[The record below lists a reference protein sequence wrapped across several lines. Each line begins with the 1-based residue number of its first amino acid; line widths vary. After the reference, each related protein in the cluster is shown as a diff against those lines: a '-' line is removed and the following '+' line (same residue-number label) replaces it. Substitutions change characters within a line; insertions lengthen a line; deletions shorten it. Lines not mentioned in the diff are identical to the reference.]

1 MAGDLLRGKR
11 GVVTGVANERSIAW
25 ACAQACAAQ
34 GAELAFTFLGDN
46 QEKRVRKLLED
57 SLPEALCHS
66 CDVANDDEIE
76 SFFKFVRESWGGINF
91 LIHSVAYADRND
103 LKGRYIE
110 TSRSNFSMALDISA
124 YSLVALSRAAEPLMN
139 NGGSIVAM
147 TYYGSEKLI
156 PKYNVMGVAKA
167 TLEASARYLAGD
179 LGPGGIRVN
188 CISAGPIRTL
198 SSAAFPGFR
207 QMLRVTEEV
216 APLRRNVTQDDVANA
231 ALFLLSDMS
240 IGVTGEVLHVDS
252 GYNILGMF
260 ENVPGGQGSSD

>member
-1 MAGDLLRGKR
+1 MSGKR
-11 GVVTGVANERSIAW
+11 GIVTGVANERSIAW
-25 ACAQACAAQ
+25 GCAQACARE
-34 GAELAFTFLGDN
+34 GAELIFTYLGES
-46 QEKRVRKLLED
+46 QEKRVRKLIED
-57 SLPEALCHS
+57 SLPGALCHS
-66 CDVANDDEIE
+66 CDVASDPEIDA
-76 SFFKFVRESWGGINF
+76 FFGIVKETWGTVDF
-91 LIHSVAYADRND
+91 LIHSVAYADRKD
-103 LKGRYIE
+103 LSGRYIE
-110 TSRSNFSMALDISA
+110 TSRPNFAMALDISA
-124 YSLVALSRAAEPLMN
+124 YSLVALARAAEPLMT

-179 LGPGGIRVN
+179 LGPASIRVN

-231 ALFLLSDMS
+231 ALYLLSDLS
-240 IGVTGEVLHVDS
+240 SGVTGEVLHVDS

-260 ENVPGGQGSSD
+260 EISPGAAGAAE